1 MQAGLPFLC
10 HVLATITRVVFVTVM
25 VVVVPIMA
33 VVVVPIRTSRVRIAA
48 RSGSVSVVGKQWFR
62 PGAAIQAVEP
72 ICQRAVRTRG
82 TIARLV
88 VPAVVSRIIVPV
100 VVVAGCVIV
109 T

>member
-1 MQAGLPFLC
+1 M
-10 HVLATITRVVFVTVM
+10 VM
-25 VVVVPIMA
+25 VVSIMA
-33 VVVVPIRTSRVRIAA
+33 VGVVVIPIRVRRIHVVA
-48 RSGSVSVVGKQWFR
+48 RSGSVGIVGKQWFR